1 MRRLQR
7 FVSASVLIALS
18 GALAGCGSMSN
29 WDPMDMLDFLD
40 TKKKLPGDRKPVF
53 PEGVPGLQQ
62 GVPKELYK
70 GNVEQQQMQQ
80 QQQEAAAVASPPSA
94 AEEPKSAKRGAKSK
108 AKGKPTT
115 VSAAP
120 AQDPAQA
127 PDPDAAAPEEEGGAA
142 AVPPA
147 PKPKKLARRRTTSLP
162 NDEPAAQQPAR
173 GSQSQSAQPSNSAFP
188 APMPS
193 GTFQR

>member
-1 MRRLQR
+1 MRHLQR
-7 FVSASVLIALS
+7 VVSATVLIALS

-70 GNVEQQQMQQ
+70 GNAEQQ
-80 QQQEAAAVASPPSA
+80 QQQQQDAAAVAAPPPP
-94 AEEPKSAKRGAKSK
+94 AEEPKPAKRGAKSN
-108 AKGKPTT
+108 AKGKPMA

-120 AQDPAQA
+120 AQDP
-127 PDPDAAAPEEEGGAA
+127 DAAAASEEEGGTA

-147 PKPKKLARRRTTSLP
+147 PKPKKQARRRTTSLP
-162 NDEPAAQQPAR
+162 NDDAPAQGGQPP
-173 GSQSQSAQPSNSAFP
+173 QPSNSPFP
-188 APMPS
+188 APVPS